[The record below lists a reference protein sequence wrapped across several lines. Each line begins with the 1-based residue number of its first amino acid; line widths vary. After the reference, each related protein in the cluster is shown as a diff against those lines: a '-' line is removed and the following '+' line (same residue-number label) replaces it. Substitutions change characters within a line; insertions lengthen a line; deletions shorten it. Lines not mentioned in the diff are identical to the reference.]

1 MRRLLTL
8 KITVSKV
15 AANWYKQELS
25 IQPKDNIQFFVRYGG
40 VGGIVPGFFLGMQ
53 IKTTEDPQA
62 TTKMEGFTIFIEQKD
77 ELYFADKELKIQ
89 MNHKVNEPEFS
100 YS

>member
-1 MRRLLTL
+1 M

-40 VGGIVPGFFLGMQ
+40 VGGIVPGFSLGMQ
-53 IKTTEDPQA
+53 INTPEDPHA
-62 TTKMEGFTIFIEQKD
+62 TTTVEGVTFFIEQKD
-77 ELYFADKELKIQ
+77 AWYFADKDLKIQ